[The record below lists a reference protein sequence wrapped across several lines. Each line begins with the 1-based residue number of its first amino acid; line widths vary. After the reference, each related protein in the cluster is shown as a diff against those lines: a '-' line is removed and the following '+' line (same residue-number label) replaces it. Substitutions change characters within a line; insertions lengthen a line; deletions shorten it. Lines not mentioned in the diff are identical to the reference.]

1 MELEKE
7 KFQKIN
13 DYIHD
18 SKHTTLL
25 KDKEHTKF
33 IKEESMNHDMATA
46 QSVQK
51 PGEHQQA
58 ASRRKPA
65 SPDERTETKDRE
77 FKLKIN
83 SQQQISNL
91 RDDEGSFHFN

>member
-18 SKHTTLL
+18 SRHTTLL

-33 IKEESMNHDMATA
+33 IKEESM
-46 QSVQK
+46 
-51 PGEHQQA
+51 
-58 ASRRKPA
+58 
-65 SPDERTETKDRE
+65 RTEDIQNARA
-77 FKLKIN
+77 
-83 SQQQISNL
+83 
-91 RDDEGSFHFN
+91 D